1 MAVATVFAA
10 LSTAVGNWPGW
21 RGPAGTGIAP
31 ASELPLT
38 WSDKDNVRWRT
49 PLPGPG
55 NSSPIVWGN
64 RVFVTHA
71 VQGENRRTLMCFDRG
86 TGKVLWQS
94 GVAYAE
100 REPD

>member
-1 MAVATVFAA
+1 
-10 LSTAVGNWPGW
+10 
-21 RGPAGTGIAP
+21 
-31 ASELPLT
+31 
-38 WSDKDNVRWRT
+38 
-49 PLPGPG
+49 
-55 NSSPIVWGN
+55 VWGN